1 MIGCYSI
8 AVICIHKVRIAELK
22 TETAR
27 CNLASFV
34 SIRARVA
41 ILGIVELLNSHRA
54 SIHSK
59 AGGATVR
66 IS

>member
-41 ILGIVELLNSHRA
+41 ILGIVELLDSVPEKISLKER
-54 SIHSK
+54 
-59 AGGATVR
+59 GTCR